1 MSLKFPNRDRLQEV
15 VDSRGAVIYQKVL
28 EEEAER
34 LLELVTTLRT
44 VVRW

>member
-1 MSLKFPNRDRLQEV
+1 MSPKIPNKGRLQV
-15 VDSRGAVIYQKVL
+15 AVDSRGAVIYQKVL

-34 LLELVTTLRT
+34 LLEIVTTLRT